1 MSSSPT
7 PSEREAADKSA
18 AAREAE
24 EQAKLPY
31 KWMQTIQDVD
41 LTAQVPGNLKAR
53 DFDIKITKDH
63 LRVAVK
69 GQDPIIDVG
78 FAPSALPGLC
88 LIIANRAISLTPS
101 MSMNL
106 PGPWR
111 PLPQARNSLSTSTR
125 STRWNGGPTLSR
137 MPPR

>member
-1 MSSSPT
+1 MRPKLAPPSVNEQAGQSQNIHQASLNFLVNQQQKMSTSPT
-7 PSEREAADKSA
+7 PSEREAADKTT

-53 DFDIKITKDH
+53 DFDIKITKSH

-69 GQDPIIDVG
+69 GQDPIIDVC
-78 FAPSALPGLC
+78 FTQSYLPGFC
-88 LIIANRAISLTPS
+88 
-101 MSMNL
+101 
-106 PGPWR
+106 
-111 PLPQARNSLSTSTR
+111 
-125 STRWNGGPTLSR
+125 
-137 MPPR
+137 

>member
-7 PSEREAADKSA
+7 PSE
-18 AAREAE
+18 REAE

-53 DFDIKITKDH
+53 DFDIKITKSH

-69 GQDPIIDVG
+69 GQDPIIDVC
-78 FAPSALPGLC
+78 FIHLRLPVLC
-88 LIIANRAISLTPS
+88 
-101 MSMNL
+101 
-106 PGPWR
+106 
-111 PLPQARNSLSTSTR
+111 
-125 STRWNGGPTLSR
+125 
-137 MPPR
+137 

>member
-7 PSEREAADKSA
+7 PSEREAADKVT

-41 LTAQVPGNLKAR
+41 LTAQVSGNLKAR
-53 DFDIKITKDH
+53 DFDIKITKSH

-69 GQDPIIDVG
+69 GQEPIIDVCLARLILP
-78 FAPSALPGLC
+78 AP
-88 LIIANRAISLTPS
+88 R
-101 MSMNL
+101 
-106 PGPWR
+106 
-111 PLPQARNSLSTSTR
+111 
-125 STRWNGGPTLSR
+125 
-137 MPPR
+137 

>member
-7 PSEREAADKSA
+7 PSEREAADKTT

-53 DFDIKITKDH
+53 DFDIKITKSH

-69 GQDPIIDVG
+69 GQDPIIDVC
-78 FAPSALPGLC
+78 FVHLRLPVLC
-88 LIIANRAISLTPS
+88 
-101 MSMNL
+101 
-106 PGPWR
+106 
-111 PLPQARNSLSTSTR
+111 
-125 STRWNGGPTLSR
+125 
-137 MPPR
+137 